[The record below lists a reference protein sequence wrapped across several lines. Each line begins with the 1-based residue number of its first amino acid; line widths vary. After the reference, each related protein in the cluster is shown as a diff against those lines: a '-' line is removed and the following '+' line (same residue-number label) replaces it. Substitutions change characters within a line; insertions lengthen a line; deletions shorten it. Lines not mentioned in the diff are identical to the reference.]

1 MTAKRGFSH
10 VEAIISFVIFIAFL
24 VFAFVFFSPFQS
36 GRTLRS
42 TSDYAWREVAGA
54 TEQPLEIYS
63 VVINPS
69 ASMFVSIAISGT
81 PSGWNAII
89 VDNNGDPVL
98 SYTKPD
104 GTVHFNREA
113 NTFVRLKFAQDFPAG
128 DSSISGNL
136 LNPATDYEIS

>member
-63 VVINPS
+63 VVIGTLIPVGNIGITIPGVPAGISATVEPSNGNP
-69 ASMFVSIAISGT
+69 I
-81 PSGWNAII
+81 
-89 VDNNGDPVL
+89 D
-98 SYTKPD
+98 SYT
-104 GTVHFNREA
+104 
-113 NTFVRLKFAQDFPAG
+113 
-128 DSSISGNL
+128 DSSGIVYFLKPSN
-136 LNPATDYEIS
+136 NFV